1 VVPPPMRPFQTGSSM
16 MQLIKWTSLVCVP
29 LVFGC
34 VAATALP
41 SPAPACDIRASDT
54 ASGLMLESV
63 VYGAPGTLGSYSFS
77 LEKSGPAGTSSV
89 SQGGDYE
96 IGPEGDAVVSV
107 TEVSRGAKDRYS
119 AVMTV
124 EDVAGLHRCTF

>member
-1 VVPPPMRPFQTGSSM
+1 

-41 SPAPACDIRASDT
+41 SSPPACEVRASDT
-54 ASGLMLESV
+54 AAGLMLESV

-96 IGPEGDAVVSV
+96 IGSEGEAVVSV
-107 TEVSRGAKDRYS
+107 TEVSKGRKDHYS
-119 AVMTV
+119 ALLTI
-124 EDVAGLHRCTF
+124 ENDGGYHRCSF

>member
-1 VVPPPMRPFQTGSSM
+1 MR
-16 MQLIKWTSLVCVP
+16 LIKWTSLVCVP
-29 LVFGC
+29 LIFGC

-41 SPAPACDIRASDT
+41 SPAPAACEIRASET
-54 ASGLMLESV
+54 SGGMMLESV

-89 SQGGDYE
+89 SQGGEYE

-107 TEVSRGAKDRYS
+107 TEVSHGAKDRYS
-119 AVMTV
+119 ALMTV
-124 EDVAGLHRCTF
+124 EDSAGLYRCAF